1 MPRKTQIS
9 DYEPLK
15 RSGSSKT
22 QRANSDGDD
31 EADWQIKSADSRQG
45 AGFTQ
50 SSAAAPEA
58 TGVPA
63 SLHPEVLS
71 TTSWGATGV
80 PHKPTLAATVNDS
93 SRQQKKASR
102 EPVAENW
109 IHKHGHSVSYAGLFL
124 FTALVYFRPY
134 ELIPSL
140 SWLSSSA
147 FWVAVATL
155 LVFVVTQLGLE
166 GKFTARPREVN
177 LALLL
182 LLAGL
187 LSIPLALDRLK
198 AWNSFADFLKVILM
212 FIVLVNVVRTEKRL
226 ARLWLLVLT
235 ATCVLSVFAINDYRL
250 GRLTLDGVRV
260 QGIIG
265 GLFDNPN
272 DLALHFVTMAPIALA
287 LALKARNPFSKM
299 IYLGCVPL
307 ITGGVIVTFS
317 RGGLLG
323 LICAGGLIVWKL
335 LPSVRVPVAALA
347 LAVGVG
353 FVLLTPGGYG
363 GSQRSA
369 SATARL
375 DDLKRSILVASRH
388 PIVGVGMNNYIIYS
402 NTGKA
407 THNSYTQVAVEM
419 GLPAAAIYLLF
430 ILAPFKR
437 LRKIERE
444 SYEIKAN
451 RRFYYLSICL
461 QASLAGFMVTSF
473 FASVAYLWY
482 IYYLVA
488 YAVCLRRLYE
498 GVSKQDPAP
507 IPTVYERLNASP
519 RPA

>member
-1 MPRKTQIS
+1 MPFETA
-9 DYEPLK
+9 E
-15 RSGSSKT
+15 
-22 QRANSDGDD
+22 
-31 EADWQIKSADSRQG
+31 
-45 AGFTQ
+45 
-50 SSAAAPEA
+50 
-58 TGVPA
+58 VPA
-63 SLHPEVLS
+63 GSFPA
-71 TTSWGATGV
+71 TTSWVAAGV
-80 PHKPTLAATVNDS
+80 PHQPALIAADS
-93 SRQQKKASR
+93 SQQRKKASA

-109 IHKHGHSVSYAGLFL
+109 VFKHGHSVSYAGLFL

-140 SWLSSSA
+140 AWLSSSA
-147 FWVAVATL
+147 FWVAVLTL

-177 LALLL
+177 LAVLLL
-182 LLAGL
+182 LTGL
-187 LSIPLALDRLK
+187 LSIPLALEPLK
-198 AWNSFADFLKVILM
+198 AWNSFADFLKVILI

-226 ARLWLLVLT
+226 SRLWLLVLT
-235 ATCVLSVFAINDYRL
+235 ATCVMSAFAINDYRL
-250 GRLTLDGVRV
+250 GQLSLDGVRV

-272 DLALHFVTMAPIALA
+272 DLALHFVTMAPIAMA

-299 IYLGCVPL
+299 IYLACVLL
-307 ITGGVIVTFS
+307 IAGGVIVTFS

-323 LICAGGLIVWKL
+323 LIFAGGLLLWKL
-335 LPSVRVPVAALA
+335 LPGLRVVVVALA
-347 LAVGVG
+347 LALGVT
-353 FVLLTPGGYG
+353 FVLFAPGGYG
-363 GSQRSA
+363 GSQRDA

-375 DDLKRSILVASRH
+375 DDLKRSILVTSRH

-402 NTGKA
+402 NNGKA
-407 THNSYTQVAVEM
+407 THNSYTQVASEM
-419 GLPAAAIYLLF
+419 GLAAAAIYLLF

-437 LRKIERE
+437 LRKIELE
-444 SYEIKAN
+444 SYAIKAN

-461 QASLAGFMVTSF
+461 QASLVGYMVTSF

-498 GVSKQDPAP
+498 GVTRQEKPAP
-507 IPTVYERLNASP
+507 QTIYERLNESP